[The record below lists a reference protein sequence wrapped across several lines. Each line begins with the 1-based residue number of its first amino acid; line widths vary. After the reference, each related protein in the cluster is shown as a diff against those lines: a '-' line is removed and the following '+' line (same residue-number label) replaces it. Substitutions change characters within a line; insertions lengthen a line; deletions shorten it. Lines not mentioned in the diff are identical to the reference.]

1 MDNLGALNGI
11 TVIDLSRLLPGPYA
25 TMVLA
30 DHGARV
36 INIEDPRYRAEGLM
50 VTTIS
55 RNKEHVALDLKHP
68 QGRDIFFKLAAQ
80 ADVVLEGF
88 RPGVVKRLGVDYE
101 AVQAVKQDIVYCS
114 LTGYGQSGPFRERA
128 GHDVN
133 YQACAGILDLMGYEN
148 QPPAIPGIQIA
159 DMAGGLNA
167 AIGIL
172 LALLARTRTG
182 KGQYVDVSLTDSILA
197 MMPVTLM
204 MRRLLGASPRRGA
217 GMLAHRYACYNTY
230 ETRDGGYLAVGCVE
244 ARFWENLCRFLEMP
258 DLISLQYDETSRKE
272 TIARLRSVFK
282 SRTRDEWESAMEG
295 CDICCEAVRTF
306 DEAIRLPLF
315 QARDMLPTFEESTE
329 GGDLGPDI
337 GIPVKLNA
345 TPGGMRTPPVTFGV
359 NTEAVLTEL
368 GYPQETIVDLR
379 AEGVI

>member
-1 MDNLGALNGI
+1 MEKLGALNGI

-68 QGRDIFFKLAAQ
+68 RGRHIFLELAAQ

-88 RPGVVKRLGVDYE
+88 RPGVVRRLGVDYE
-101 AVQAVKQDIVYCS
+101 AVRAVKEDIVYCS
-114 LTGYGQSGPFRERA
+114 LTGYGQSGPLRQRA

-133 YQACAGILDLMGYEN
+133 YLACAGILDLMGYEN

-182 KGQYVDVSLTDSILA
+182 KGQYIDVSLTDSMLA

-217 GMLAHRYACYNTY
+217 GLLAHRYACYNTY

-244 ARFWENLCRFLEMP
+244 ARFWENLCRFLDMP
-258 DLISLQYDETSRKE
+258 ELIPLQYDEANRE
-272 TIARLRSVFK
+272 DIIARLRSVFK
-282 SRTRDEWESAMEG
+282 SRTRAEWETAMEG
-295 CDICCEAVRTF
+295 RDICCEAVRTF
-306 DEAIRLPLF
+306 DEAIQLPLF
-315 QARDMLPTFEESTE
+315 QARDMLPTFEGREEEREPGSN
-329 GGDLGPDI
+329 I
-337 GIPVKLNA
+337 GIPVKLSV
-345 TPGGMRTPPVTFGV
+345 TPGGMRTPPVAFGE
-359 NTEAVLTEL
+359 NTDAVLAEL
-368 GYPQETIVDLR
+368 GYDATAIENLR
-379 AEGVI
+379 TEGVI